1 MIHIHSISLLFI
13 LTFSLWSFFIFAFQS
28 LIFRFKS
35 MDKKMI
41 YSSVYVFLVFLL
53 YTLASLYYIENSP
66 INDFVFKIISGFG
79 VSFCL
84 IFLYLFD
91 GNRFSKKLNR
101 VRMLVYIAGFLICI
115 SLTLALTLTMR
126 FSLHI
131 YFGVF
136 LLTELT
142 LLMIFR
148 QTEHNR
154 LFDNVLYPIGI
165 VMLIGANIFDFFLSR
180 SAFDIRR
187 RSNFLHSAVLF
198 FQPLSV
204 CARFDS
210 GRDSRFGSAFAKGAG
225 ESISSSI
232 SMIVHLLESKNEYLR
247 GHSEKVSFYAT
258 LIGNRLGL
266 PLDELEELQT
276 TAMLHD
282 IGYIGVAIEE
292 YSHKA
297 VINKDDFEKVK
308 MHPIIGSEILRKS
321 SYFSKYADFVLMHHE
336 YWDGTG
342 YPFGIRGK
350 DIPLFARIIQV
361 ADTFDALTTDRFY
374 RTKISREDA
383 LMIMKFG
390 KGQEFDPDLVDIFLS
405 CLVLEK

>member
-1 MIHIHSISLLFI
+1 
-13 LTFSLWSFFIFAFQS
+13 
-28 LIFRFKS
+28 
-35 MDKKMI
+35 MI

-165 VMLIGANIFDFFLSR
+165 VMLIGANIFDFF
-180 SAFDIRR
+180 FPD
-187 RSNFLHSAVLF
+187 LHLIYGVGVTSFILPFYF
-198 FQPLSV
+198 FNRYQFV
-204 CARFDS
+204 
-210 GRDSRFGSAFAKGAG
+210 RDSIQEEIVALDQLSQKER